1 MSRKTS
7 DKKYHLTNHNN
18 RKSSFTRK
26 TYILCLV
33 ISIVVLTAAGFY
45 TWSSFNRLN
54 TLENQ
59 KDEMTELIGA
69 IIHLDEVLTMS
80 THMAASTGNLIW
92 EERYLGYE
100 SQLDETIQR
109 LKIISQDSIGYQ
121 FAEKTDIANVA
132 LVALEKKAF
141 DLVRQGNR
149 QPATN
154 LLDSQKYK
162 DLKLSYEEGM
172 THLRKKAIQRWP
184 PYFLMS

>member
-1 MSRKTS
+1 
-7 DKKYHLTNHNN
+7 
-18 RKSSFTRK
+18 
-26 TYILCLV
+26 
-33 ISIVVLTAAGFY
+33 
-45 TWSSFNRLN
+45 
-54 TLENQ
+54 
-59 KDEMTELIGA
+59 
-69 IIHLDEVLTMS
+69 
-80 THMAASTGNLIW
+80 MAASTGNLIW

-149 QPATN
+149 QPVTN

-162 DLKLSYEEGM
+162 DLKLSCEEGM
-172 THLRKKAIQRWP
+172 THLRKKAIQR
-184 PYFLMS
+184 